1 MSQPEHEAIVNEIR
15 SSQIAASPELRER
28 VRRIAATV
36 PPAPPRRE
44 RPWRGRRW
52 TLAVPAALAVA
63 GSAAL
68 AIGLATS
75 GGGKPEHSAAGR
87 AKDTVRPAPSLP
99 FTGPPEADSQ
109 TSQAR
114 KFRPVVPAP
123 LAAASP
129 RLQIA
134 RSSTSRS

>member
-1 MSQPEHEAIVNEIR
+1 MSQPEHEAIVDEIR

-44 RPWRGRRW
+44 RPWQWRRW
-52 TLAVPAALAVA
+52 MLAVPAALAVA

-87 AKDTVRPAPSLP
+87 VEGTVRPAPTLP
-99 FTGPPEADSQ
+99 LTG
-109 TSQAR
+109 
-114 KFRPVVPAP
+114 AP
-123 LAAASP
+123 GA
-129 RLQIA
+129 
-134 RSSTSRS
+134 